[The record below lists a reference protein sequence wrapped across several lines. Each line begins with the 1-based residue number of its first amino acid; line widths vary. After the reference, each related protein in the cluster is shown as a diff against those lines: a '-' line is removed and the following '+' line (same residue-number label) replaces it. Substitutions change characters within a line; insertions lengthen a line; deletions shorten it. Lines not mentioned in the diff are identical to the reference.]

1 MLKNALYRMLKSS
14 VGIFFNFFN
23 FLLAGNLPPLGCVT
37 IVVQREDRYLM
48 IERPEGGYVLPGGF
62 MRWKE
67 HPVQTVLRE
76 GKEETGL
83 TLKVIDFIGYSS
95 TASYGL
101 TRLSTLSFV
110 YYAEVMGGELRN
122 SIEGRVSWLDEMD
135 TLGKIIPQQR
145 DIFKNFLLYREQ
157 GGQMKSFQV
166 EN

>member
-1 MLKNALYRMLKSS
+1 MLKSS
-14 VGIFFNFFN
+14 VGIFFNFLN

-37 IVVQREDRYLM
+37 IIVQHEGRYLM

-67 HPVQTVLRE
+67 QPVQTALRE

-83 TLKVIDFIGYSS
+83 TLKVNEFIGYSS

-101 TRLSTLSFV
+101 TRLSTLSVV
-110 YYAEVMGGELRN
+110 YSAEVVEGELRN
-122 SIEGRVSWLDEMD
+122 SIEGRVSWLDETD
-135 TLGKIIPQQR
+135 VLEKIIPLQR
-145 DIFKNFLLYREQ
+145 GIFNNFLHYREQ
-157 GGQMKSFQV
+157 SGQVKRFQV